1 MNPSDI
7 SGIYH
12 SVNPQKIARTLPNKH
27 HIPSYPIDISCV
39 IYPRIGYTGCTGHY
53 NIETFMNVYSTLE
66 QTILQ
71 NQPIVF
77 DENTCIQGQCLHV
90 PNTSELWIWKPG
102 FYQVYMSIYQLD
114 SGQFSLM
121 KNGSIL
127 IYGSTIGS
135 IHGSLLNNMCIF
147 EITENDISI
156 PFMNKKSCK
165 IELVN
170 TSSLNSVSLYGS
182 ASSGNNLLQN
192 TATISIVQIK

>member
-1 MNPSDI
+1 MN
-7 SGIYH
+7 H
-12 SVNPQKIARTLPNKH
+12 SINPNKFARTHPTEH
-27 HIPSYPIDISCV
+27 YRGATPYSTMDMSCV
-39 IYPRIGYTGCTGHY
+39 IHPRSGYTGCTGHY
-53 NIETFMNVYSTLE
+53 NMDTFINVYSTLE

-77 DENTCIQGQCLHV
+77 DKHTCIQGECFHS
-90 PNTSELWIWKPG
+90 PDSSEVWIWRPG

-121 KNGSIL
+121 KNGDIL

-135 IHGSLLNNMCIF
+135 IHGSLLNNVCIF
-147 EITENDISI
+147 EITEDDISI
-156 PFMNKKSCK
+156 PFMNKRSCK

-182 ASSGNNLLQN
+182 ASSGNTLVQN